1 MIQKVSIHTLILI
14 KHNTIR
20 TFCTSIL
27 WDNSNLNFICPSYR
41 TYTKEFEYSRKLRLH
56 QFLQIRNLF
65 NYQSLQIRDLNFY
78 NYTTQLGNKY
88 TSIFSNIFGFT
99 HDTPT
104 SSHSNQSHID
114 KRKNKFKHKINIY
127 TTDMNEQVRKQMQN
141 QRCAH
146 GKHQLFKVLETHT

>member
-14 KHNTIR
+14 KHNIIR

-65 NYQSLQIRDLNFY
+65 NYQSLQIRDLTFY
-78 NYTTQLGNKY
+78 SYTTQQGSKYDPRLPNTPLNLGSKCSPIPTCLEQCETKDQLILWSRYQSANSLLRHIVC
-88 TSIFSNIFGFT
+88 TSIHF
-99 HDTPT
+99 PT
-104 SSHSNQSHID
+104 SP
-114 KRKNKFKHKINIY
+114 
-127 TTDMNEQVRKQMQN
+127 
-141 QRCAH
+141 
-146 GKHQLFKVLETHT
+146 L